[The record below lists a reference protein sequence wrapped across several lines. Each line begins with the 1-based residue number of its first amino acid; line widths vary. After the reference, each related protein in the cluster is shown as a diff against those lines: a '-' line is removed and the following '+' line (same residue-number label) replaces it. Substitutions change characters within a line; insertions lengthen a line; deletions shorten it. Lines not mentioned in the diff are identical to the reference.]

1 MLSRLVFIFLA
12 VILNS
17 IHFFIPARI
26 INYSYDPILGSLA
39 FLVFLLIV
47 WLTSGLK
54 KDLVFLSSLFISL
67 VSQIS
72 SFFVNGGVPDY
83 INFYFFNSN
92 IPDLFIS
99 LTLLTWWYY
108 RVYKQPKIT
117 PADLER
123 DA

>member
-54 KDLVFLSSLFISL
+54 KDLVFLSILFISL